1 MCFTRTR
8 KRLKLAVGL
17 LMAVLTVQ
25 IMPVQAAETATV
37 QMNVESY
44 SSADRTLD
52 VSCMLENGENVTNG
66 KLRFKYDP
74 NQLTLTETG
83 AGDVMANALTEINDC
98 LTGNKAEGEIVGV
111 FASANNIT
119 PDGSMFKMKFQLKDE
134 VKEGDQIKFD
144 VSVEKLAGDAGDVA
158 VSVTEYTYTVE
169 GGSGNTGGGDNTG
182 DGDNT
187 GGDNTGDNNGG
198 STGDNTGDT
207 TGDGDNTGSGTENP
221 GTDAGDDGSAADGD
235 TNNGGGSAADGK
247 DDGSG
252 KKPAD
257 SSDDGNNKDKAAKT
271 GEEGQLI
278 WLACGIGALA
288 VLCGTLSYRKF
299 RADK

>member
-8 KRLKLAVGL
+8 KKLKLAVGL

-52 VSCMLENGENVTNG
+52 VNCMLENGENVTNG

-187 GGDNTGDNNGG
+187 GGDNTGD
-198 STGDNTGDT
+198 T

-271 GEEGQLI
+271 GDEGQFI
-278 WLACGIGALA
+278 WLACGLGALA
-288 VLCGTLSYRKF
+288 VLCGTLSYRKI
-299 RADK
+299 RADR

>member
-8 KRLKLAVGL
+8 KKLKLAVGL

-52 VSCMLENGENVTNG
+52 VNCMLENGENVTNG

-187 GGDNTGDNNGG
+187 GGDNTGD
-198 STGDNTGDT
+198 T
-207 TGDGDNTGSGTENP
+207 TGDGDNTGSGSENP
-221 GTDAGDDGSAADGD
+221 GTGAGNDGSVV
-235 TNNGGGSAADGK
+235 DGK
-247 DDGSG
+247 DDDSG

-271 GEEGQLI
+271 GDEGQFI
-278 WLACGIGALA
+278 WLACGLGALA
-288 VLCGTLSYRKF
+288 VLCGTLSYRKI
-299 RADK
+299 RADR

>member
-8 KRLKLAVGL
+8 KKLKLAVGL

-52 VSCMLENGENVTNG
+52 VNCMLENGENVTNG

-187 GGDNTGDNNGG
+187 GGDNTGD
-198 STGDNTGDT
+198 T
-207 TGDGDNTGSGTENP
+207 TGDGDNTGSGSENS
-221 GTDAGDDGSAADGD
+221 GTGAGNDGSVV
-235 TNNGGGSAADGK
+235 DGK

-271 GEEGQLI
+271 GDEGQFI
-278 WLACGIGALA
+278 WLACGLGALA
-288 VLCGTLSYRKF
+288 VLCGTLSYRKI
-299 RADK
+299 RADR

>member
-8 KRLKLAVGL
+8 KKLKLAVGL

-25 IMPVQAAETATV
+25 IMPVQAAEIATV

-187 GGDNTGDNNGG
+187 GGDNI
-198 STGDNTGDT
+198 GDT

-271 GEEGQLI
+271 GDEGQLI

-299 RADK
+299 RADR

>member
-8 KRLKLAVGL
+8 KKLKLAVGL

-25 IMPVQAAETATV
+25 IMPVQAAEIATV

-98 LTGNKAEGEIVGV
+98 RTGNKAEGEIVGV

-169 GGSGNTGGGDNTG
+169 GGSGNAGGGDNTG
-182 DGDNT
+182 A
-187 GGDNTGDNNGG
+187 
-198 STGDNTGDT
+198 
-207 TGDGDNTGSGTENP
+207 GDNTGSGTENP
-221 GTDAGDDGSAADGD
+221 GTGAGDYGSAADGD

-257 SSDDGNNKDKAAKT
+257 SSDDGNNKAAKT
-271 GEEGQLI
+271 GDEGQLI

-288 VLCGTLSYRKF
+288 VLCGTLSYRKI
-299 RADK
+299 RADR

>member
-8 KRLKLAVGL
+8 KKLKLAVGL

-52 VSCMLENGENVTNG
+52 VNCMLENGENVTNG

-111 FASANNIT
+111 FASENNIT

-187 GGDNTGDNNGG
+187 GGDNTGD
-198 STGDNTGDT
+198 T
-207 TGDGDNTGSGTENP
+207 TGDGDNTGSGSENP
-221 GTDAGDDGSAADGD
+221 GTGAGNDGSVV
-235 TNNGGGSAADGK
+235 DGK

-271 GEEGQLI
+271 GDEGQFI
-278 WLACGIGALA
+278 WLACGLGALA
-288 VLCGTLSYRKF
+288 VLCGTLSYRKI
-299 RADK
+299 RADR

>member
-8 KRLKLAVGL
+8 KKLKLAVGI

-44 SSADRTLD
+44 SNADRTLD

-187 GGDNTGDNNGG
+187 GGDNTGD
-198 STGDNTGDT
+198 T

-271 GEEGQLI
+271 GDEGQLI

-299 RADK
+299 RADR

>member
-8 KRLKLAVGL
+8 KKLKLAVGL

-169 GGSGNTGGGDNTG
+169 GGSGNTGGGDNAG

-187 GGDNTGDNNGG
+187 G
-198 STGDNTGDT
+198 GDNTGDT
-207 TGDGDNTGSGTENP
+207 TGDGDNTGSGSENP
-221 GTDAGDDGSAADGD
+221 GTGAGNDGSVV
-235 TNNGGGSAADGK
+235 DGK

-271 GEEGQLI
+271 GDEGQFI
-278 WLACGIGALA
+278 WLACGLGALA
-288 VLCGTLSYRKF
+288 VLCGTLSYRKI
-299 RADK
+299 RADR

>member
-8 KRLKLAVGL
+8 KKLKLAVGL

-83 AGDVMANALTEINDC
+83 AGDVMANVLTEINDC

-257 SSDDGNNKDKAAKT
+257 SSDDGNSKDKAAKT
-271 GEEGQLI
+271 GDEGQFI

-288 VLCGTLSYRKF
+288 VLCGTLSYRKI

>member
-8 KRLKLAVGL
+8 KKLKLAVGL
-17 LMAVLTVQ
+17 LMAVLAVQ

-187 GGDNTGDNNGG
+187 GGDNTGD
-198 STGDNTGDT
+198 
-207 TGDGDNTGSGTENP
+207 GDNTGSGTKNP
-221 GTDAGDDGSAADGD
+221 GTGAGDDGSAADGD

-257 SSDDGNNKDKAAKT
+257 SSDDGNSKDKAAKT
-271 GEEGQLI
+271 GDEGQFI
-278 WLACGIGALA
+278 WLVCGIGALA
-288 VLCGTLSYRKF
+288 VLCGTLSYRKIH
-299 RADK
+299 ADK

>member
-8 KRLKLAVGL
+8 KKLKLAVGL

-187 GGDNTGDNNGG
+187 GGDNTGD
-198 STGDNTGDT
+198 T

-271 GEEGQLI
+271 GDEGQLI

-299 RADK
+299 RADR

>member
-8 KRLKLAVGL
+8 KKLKLAVGL

-37 QMNVESY
+37 QMNVDAY

-52 VSCMLENGENVTNG
+52 VSCVLENGENVTNG
-66 KLRFKYDP
+66 KLRIKYDP

-187 GGDNTGDNNGG
+187 GGDNTGD
-198 STGDNTGDT
+198 T
-207 TGDGDNTGSGTENP
+207 TGDGDNTGSGSENP
-221 GTDAGDDGSAADGD
+221 GTGAGNDGSVV
-235 TNNGGGSAADGK
+235 DGK
-247 DDGSG
+247 DDDSG

-271 GEEGQLI
+271 GDEGQFI
-278 WLACGIGALA
+278 WLACGLGALA
-288 VLCGTLSYRKF
+288 VLCGTLSYRKI
-299 RADK
+299 RADR

>member
-182 DGDNT
+182 D
-187 GGDNTGDNNGG
+187 
-198 STGDNTGDT
+198 T

-271 GEEGQLI
+271 GDEGQLI

-288 VLCGTLSYRKF
+288 VLCGILSYRKF
-299 RADK
+299 RADR

>member
-1 MCFTRTR
+1 MCFTKTR
-8 KRLKLAVGL
+8 KKLKLAVGL

-37 QMNVESY
+37 QMNVDAY
-44 SSADRTLD
+44 VSSDRMLD

-111 FASANNIT
+111 FASADNIT

-169 GGSGNTGGGDNTG
+169 GGSGDNGDGGNTG

-187 GGDNTGDNNGG
+187 GGDNNGDNNGG
-198 STGDNTGDT
+198 N
-207 TGDGDNTGSGTENP
+207 TGDGDNNSGDNNSGDNNGGDNNGTQNP
-221 GTDAGDDGSAADGD
+221 GTGAGDDGNTSDGD
-235 TNNGGGSAADGK
+235 ANNGSGSTADGK
-247 DDGSG
+247 DDGNS
-252 KKPAD
+252 
-257 SSDDGNNKDKAAKT
+257 NDKAAKT
-271 GEEGQLI
+271 GDEGQVI
-278 WLACGIGALA
+278 WLACGITALA
-288 VLCGTLSYRKF
+288 LLCGTLSYRKF
-299 RADK
+299 RVNR